1 MTLKDKATI
10 QRAIGMIEGI
20 AASEEEA
27 KKCVLYD
34 AIVLIESVLNKK
46 EKINNPKK

>member
-27 KKCVLYD
+27 KANVLHES
-34 AIVLIESVLNKK
+34 VKLIEFVINKNEDK
-46 EKINNPKK
+46 GELR

>member
-20 AASEEEA
+20 AASEEDA
-27 KKCVLYD
+27 KASVLLD
-34 AIVLIESVLNKK
+34 AVNLIEDVVRK
-46 EKINNPKK
+46 ERK